1 MHSLNSAQKNYDNAL
16 PIENMIALLEKTT
29 IENEAD
35 YIINN
40 RFADLALFI
49 NENGQADIYDKH
61 FEAMFKG
68 EDKAVSKANDFLYE
82 QAKEMAKERL
92 NKIEKP

>member
-1 MHSLNSAQKNYDNAL
+1 
-16 PIENMIALLEKTT
+16 
-29 IENEAD
+29 
-35 YIINN
+35 
-40 RFADLALFI
+40 
-49 NENGQADIYDKH
+49 
-61 FEAMFKG
+61 MFKG